1 MCAGSNFAT
10 SLSAVNVLLE
20 RIRAS
25 VRVKKLDFFRAVY

>member
-1 MCAGSNFAT
+1 MCAGSSFAT

-25 VRVKKLDFFRAVY
+25 VRVKKMGLF